1 MVLDTY
7 LLMLLGAYVCKIN
20 GHIVEFVS
28 REMMLKKPRQNLMSP
43 EDLKSHQRHVY
54 EVFFDADS
62 PIHL

>member
-54 EVFFDADS
+54 EV
-62 PIHL
+62 